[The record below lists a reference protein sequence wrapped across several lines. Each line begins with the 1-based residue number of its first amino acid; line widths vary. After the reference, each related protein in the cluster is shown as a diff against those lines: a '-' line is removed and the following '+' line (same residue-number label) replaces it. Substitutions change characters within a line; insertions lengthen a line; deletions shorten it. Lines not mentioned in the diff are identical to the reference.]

1 MKSNP
6 DLYFNCATVSSVFLS
21 CFLYDKVPRNTEH
34 QNRSRSL
41 SLLLSD
47 QLILV
52 SCFLYLSDCFF
63 RFLKLLKFVMCFSIL
78 SHENILTPLGCM
90 LVPLP
95 VFYLKNFLK
104 RQKNY
109 VTLIFISV
117 DIRCS
122 CGIIIV
128 FLLYDCVSLQFTK
141 ILLYTCSTK
150 PIFII

>member
-52 SCFLYLSDCFF
+52 SCFLYLSGCFF

-117 DIRCS
+117 EIRCS

-128 FLLYDCVSLQFTK
+128 FLLYDCVSL
-141 ILLYTCSTK
+141 
-150 PIFII
+150 

>member
-117 DIRCS
+117 EIRCS

-128 FLLYDCVSLQFTK
+128 FLLYDCVSL
-141 ILLYTCSTK
+141 
-150 PIFII
+150 